1 MAGIEGS
8 NPFRPIHHTH
18 EIQFLQVA
26 LGDYLS

>member
-8 NPFRPIHHTH
+8 NPFRPIHYTH